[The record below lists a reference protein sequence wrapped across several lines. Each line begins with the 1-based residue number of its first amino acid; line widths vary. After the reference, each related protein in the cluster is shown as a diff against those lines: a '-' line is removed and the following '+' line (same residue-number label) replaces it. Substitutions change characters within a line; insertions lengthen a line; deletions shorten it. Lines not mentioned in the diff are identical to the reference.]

1 MNDDDIAA
9 AREYYETHST
19 VPEITRS
26 LPVDPASTNPHGT
39 ARHAKIAS
47 GGLVLLG
54 QVGSGLHGV
63 TTGNDDRDEMGVCI
77 EPPEY
82 VTGISE
88 FEQYIYRTQPEG
100 HRSGAG
106 DLDLVV
112 YSLRKWARLAAN
124 GNPTVLLLAFIPPAE
139 IVVQTDVGRDIQAN
153 PERWLSREV
162 AKRFGGYLISQRDQ
176 LLGLKA
182 KKHTNRPEL
191 VDVHG
196 FDCYLDDTEFLTRR
210 GWMSYDDID
219 AGDELATINPATG
232 EVEFQRPVDR
242 VSKPYSGPILFNKT
256 RYSSWAVTPNHRMR
270 VSKMQRGPSGIHP
283 RAYAPERAEW
293 SFRRADEVTRFEWH
307 QQVTAVRRGGEFPV
321 SDAHLALV
329 GAYVSEGTIGKH
341 RNDGRASVLRIEQ
354 KDGGR
359 LHDTMAVAATEFAFR
374 TYRYEEKRPVT
385 IWTLANVDVV
395 DDLAK
400 SCGEGSANKR
410 LPEWTLN
417 LSGRQSDLLL
427 QSLLNGDGTPYRSGG
442 WVYYT
447 NSAKLAGDVQALA
460 VLAGRR
466 ANVRG
471 PYPTGMWQVL
481 IHDAGDTPYAT
492 FRGRDVKTEDVVG
505 RRIVCFSVP
514 NETLV
519 TRRNGH
525 VAMHGNTKF
534 AYHMV
539 RLGLQG
545 VELLTTGRITLPIP
559 EPDRT
564 WLQELRRGEH
574 TKEEALD
581 RAADLLDQLN
591 QLAESADLPAQPDRT
606 EIDRW
611 LTDTYV
617 SWWEQHDLIGGRHG

>member
-1 MNDDDIAA
+1 MNDYDIAA
-9 AREYYETHST
+9 AREYYETHS
-19 VPEITRS
+19 VEAEIAKS
-26 LPVDPASTNPHGT
+26 IPVDPNSTNPHGGLRN
-39 ARHAKIAS
+39 ARIAS

-82 VTGISE
+82 VAGISE

-176 LLGLKA
+176 LLGVKS

-191 VDVHG
+191 VGVYG
-196 FDCYLDDTEFLTRR
+196 FD
-210 GWMSYDDID
+210 
-219 AGDELATINPATG
+219 
-232 EVEFQRPVDR
+232 
-242 VSKPYSGPILFNKT
+242 
-256 RYSSWAVTPNHRMR
+256 
-270 VSKMQRGPSGIHP
+270 
-283 RAYAPERAEW
+283 
-293 SFRRADEVTRFEWH
+293 
-307 QQVTAVRRGGEFPV
+307 
-321 SDAHLALV
+321 
-329 GAYVSEGTIGKH
+329 
-341 RNDGRASVLRIEQ
+341 
-354 KDGGR
+354 
-359 LHDTMAVAATEFAFR
+359 
-374 TYRYEEKRPVT
+374 
-385 IWTLANVDVV
+385 
-395 DDLAK
+395 
-400 SCGEGSANKR
+400 
-410 LPEWTLN
+410 
-417 LSGRQSDLLL
+417 
-427 QSLLNGDGTPYRSGG
+427 
-442 WVYYT
+442 
-447 NSAKLAGDVQALA
+447 
-460 VLAGRR
+460 
-466 ANVRG
+466 
-471 PYPTGMWQVL
+471 
-481 IHDAGDTPYAT
+481 
-492 FRGRDVKTEDVVG
+492 
-505 RRIVCFSVP
+505 
-514 NETLV
+514 
-519 TRRNGH
+519 
-525 VAMHGNTKF
+525 TKF

-545 VELLTTGRITLPIP
+545 VELLTTGRVTLPIP

-611 LTDTYV
+611 LTDAYV